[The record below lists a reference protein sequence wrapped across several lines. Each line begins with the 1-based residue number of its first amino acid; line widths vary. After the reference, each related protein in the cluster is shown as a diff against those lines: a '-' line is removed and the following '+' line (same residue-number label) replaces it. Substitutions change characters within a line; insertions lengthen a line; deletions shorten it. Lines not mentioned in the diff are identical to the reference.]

1 MLRNRHYSVLSS
13 FGTSSV
19 AKNSARAKPI
29 VYQLS
34 IEFGMDLNEASKKG
48 ETKVTAL
55 LYVPSIGRTIENVR
69 RSKFGEQDFLIRE
82 EAEGLKLDGD
92 FVLFR

>member
-34 IEFGMDLNEASKKG
+34 IEFGMDLNEARKKG
-48 ETKVTAL
+48 EIKVIAL

-69 RSKFGEQDFLIRE
+69 RSKFSKQDFLIRE

>member
-1 MLRNRHYSVLSS
+1 
-13 FGTSSV
+13 
-19 AKNSARAKPI
+19 
-29 VYQLS
+29 
-34 IEFGMDLNEASKKG
+34 MDLNEARKKG
-48 ETKVTAL
+48 EIKVIAL

-92 FVLFR
+92 FVEDYQKKGGKLSVSLPAYQTGSRLR